1 MECIVCS
8 NPIKEENFIE
18 EYFSDITKI
27 KYKLYICNKCGVGF
41 FEPRKLDP
49 ILYEE
54 EAFDAYALFH
64 LGLRSLYS
72 NHKMFFKYFPAISG
86 NLRLLDVGCAEG
98 IFIKEVNKKFPN
110 IEVYGIDFDKKSIQV
125 AKEKFGLKNVYPFSL
140 EEFYDYAVNRN
151 LKFDI
156 ITFFEVLEHQT
167 DPNKFL
173 DICRKLLNTNGY
185 IAGSVPNSKSIFKGL
200 GGYPPHH
207 FLWFN
212 KDSLYNVLKINGF
225 KDIEVYFVE
234 QSIKEKASVAQAL
247 IMGNLGLKLR
257 SFVIK
262 KLLKYDAVENKI
274 PVNKYTA
281 NYLFGN
287 DMRIK
292 IFKLIKPIRDFSFLP
307 LAIFLNPFL
316 KNGLYF
322 QCRIR

>member
-1 MECIVCS
+1 
-8 NPIKEENFIE
+8 K
-18 EYFSDITKI
+18 
-27 KYKLYICNKCGVGF
+27 
-41 FEPRKLDP
+41 
-49 ILYEE
+49 
-54 EAFDAYALFH
+54 
-64 LGLRSLYS
+64 
-72 NHKMFFKYFPAISG
+72 
-86 NLRLLDVGCAEG
+86 LLDVGCAEG
-98 IFIKEVNKKFPN
+98 MFIKEVNKNFPN

-125 AKEKFGLKNVYPFSL
+125 AKEKFGVKNTSCFSL
-140 EEFYDYAVNRN
+140 EEFYDYAVSKN

-173 DICRKLLNTNGY
+173 DICKKLLNTNGY

-212 KDSLYNVLKINGF
+212 KDSLYNVLKVNGF
-225 KDIEVYFVE
+225 RDIEVCFVE
-234 QSIKEKASVAQAL
+234 QNIQEVASVAQAL

-257 SFVIK
+257 SFSIK
-262 KLLKYDAVENKI
+262 KLLKYDTTVNKI

-287 DMRIK
+287 DQRIK
-292 IFKLIKPIRDFSFLP
+292 IFKLIKYIRDISFIP
-307 LAIFLNPFL
+307 IAIFMKPFL

-322 QCRIR
+322 QCKIK